1 MSGNS
6 EAILAQAI
14 FPSCKGTC
22 VRLDNKPKLSKLK
35 LICVTA
41 LISLILLIPA
51 YSLEEENTNSPISV
65 DEKSTRR
72 SHKYP
77 IEELQ
82 QRAIELSPEIAVID
96 QAIKVMKSKKWTA
109 LAPNV
114 GIGNNFASRNKD
126 IRFNVNF
133 DVVEML
139 GGGKIREINLDVAQL
154 ELRKL
159 ELESK
164 LKIQVLEYVLALERA
179 ERNYERIEKKLT
191 MLHRRTRL
199 LDAEYETGSRELDSV
214 MKYWEIEEDLEKNK
228 LETLDQV
235 ELERVRLE
243 ELVGVF

>member
-1 MSGNS
+1 VIPENT
-6 EAILAQAI
+6 
-14 FPSCKGTC
+14 PRT
-22 VRLDNKPKLSKLK
+22 NKLK

-41 LISLILLIPA
+41 LISFILLTPA
-51 YSLEEENTNSPISV
+51 HSLEEENTNSSISV
-65 DEKSTRR
+65 NEKSARR

-82 QRAIELSPEIAVID
+82 QRAIELSPEIAGID

-159 ELESK
+159 ELEGK

-179 ERNYERIEKKLT
+179 ERNCERIEKKLT
-191 MLHRRTRL
+191 MLHKRTRL
-199 LDAEYETGSRELDSV
+199 LDAEYEAGSRELDSV

-228 LETLDQV
+228 LEMLDQV
-235 ELERVRLE
+235 ELERARLE